1 MPTLLT
7 TLLVLLTGVVLARVM
22 ARRLVAWAV
31 PAIVLKLEVGFLLG
45 STLLPFEAIRPLSG
59 ITELGVLTKL
69 LCGLGITAA
78 DHAAGV
84 DRWLV
89 LATTALSAGVING
102 SQFSA
107 LVIMVTLT
115 TVLGLLL
122 LQRRLAFVRRVA
134 ENPS

>member
-1 MPTLLT
+1 M
-7 TLLVLLTGVVLARVM
+7 
-22 ARRLVAWAV
+22 
-31 PAIVLKLEVGFLLG
+31 
-45 STLLPFEAIRPLSG
+45 
-59 ITELGVLTKL
+59 LTKL
-69 LCGLGITAA
+69 VCGLGITAA
-78 DHAAGV
+78 DRAAGV